1 VAVTSQQD
9 TDSPA
14 QNLTAQKSS
23 LARRPSWLRKAG
35 DPNAPSDRPSAD
47 QQSYWNKI
55 ASVYDNFYSD
65 RWSLLEDR
73 LVCHYLG
80 KINTD
85 PAGTILDLAC
95 GTGHGYELL
104 RSSLEVSDYHGL
116 DVSQAML
123 AELTVKH
130 PGLLAIHGTMDDLS
144 GLPSD
149 SYGLATVFYSSASYS
164 ADPRN
169 LLLEINRLLEPG
181 GYVYCSVLNRTSLR
195 RIIGF
200 KRRSLEF
207 YRTRGDTTTNPGVPA
222 IALSRREIRAAAKA
236 AGLEVISLHGLG
248 ALAGVFQHASAWRL
262 SRLIDVVIPYLG
274 HTQELTARKVK

>member
-9 TDSPA
+9 MDSPA
-14 QNLTAQKSS
+14 QDVTARKSL
-23 LARRPSWLRKAG
+23 LARRLSWWRKSDAQG
-35 DPNAPSDRPSAD
+35 DRSPAD
-47 QQSYWNKI
+47 QQSYWNKM
-55 ASVYDNFYSD
+55 AAVYDYFYSD

-73 LVCHYLG
+73 LVCNYLG
-80 KINTD
+80 KINAD
-85 PAGTILDLAC
+85 PTSSVLDLAC

-123 AELTVKH
+123 AELTAKY
-130 PGLLAIHGTMDDLS
+130 PELGAIHGTMDDLS
-144 GLPSD
+144 GLPDD

-181 GYVYCSVLNRTSLR
+181 GYVYYSVLNRTSLR

-200 KRRSLEF
+200 RCGSLEV
-207 YRTRGDTTTNPGVPA
+207 YRTRGDTKTDTGVRA
-222 IALSRREIRAAAKA
+222 VALSRREVRAAAQA
-236 AGLEVISLHGLG
+236 AGLQVISVRGLG
-248 ALAGVFQHASAWRL
+248 AFAGVFQHASAWRL
-262 SRLIDVVIPYLG
+262 SRLVDVLIPYLG

>member
-1 VAVTSQQD
+1 MAVTSQQD
-9 TDSPA
+9 THSPVQNPAA
-14 QNLTAQKSS
+14 QNSS
-23 LARRPSWLRKAG
+23 LARRPSRWRKTATPG
-35 DPNAPSDRPSAD
+35 DRPSTD

-55 ASVYDNFYSD
+55 AAVYDNFYSD
-65 RWSLLEDR
+65 RWSLSEDR
-73 LVCHYLG
+73 LVCSYLG
-80 KINTD
+80 KINT
-85 PAGTILDLAC
+85 PEGAILDLAC

-104 RSSLEVSDYHGL
+104 RSSLDVSDYHGL

-149 SYGLATVFYSSASYS
+149 SYGLVTVFYSSASYC

-169 LLLEINRLLEPG
+169 LLLEINRLLGPD
-181 GYVYCSVLNRTSLR
+181 GYVYYSVLNKTSLR

-200 KRRSLEF
+200 RRGPLEF
-207 YRTRGDTTTNPGVPA
+207 YRTRGDTTTNPGVRA

-236 AGLEVISLHGLG
+236 AGLEIVSLHGLG

-262 SRLIDVVIPYLG
+262 SRLIDIVIPYLG